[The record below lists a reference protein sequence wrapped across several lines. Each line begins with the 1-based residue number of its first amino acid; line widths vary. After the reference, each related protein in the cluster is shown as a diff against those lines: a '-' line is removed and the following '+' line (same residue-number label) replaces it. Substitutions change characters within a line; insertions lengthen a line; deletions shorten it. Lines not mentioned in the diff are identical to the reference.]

1 MNSHAQD
8 DNQTDDLIQSQ
19 NSIQHEAVDNTS
31 NINVK
36 VQSNSSL
43 IHRLNDH
50 RGSAETNMTTNAANS
65 NVNNQTIND
74 GKLQNNSSV
83 ANSFGTFDQS
93 MQNLQQKKSLKGQ
106 KILNVIPSPLLPNQ
120 SKGKRALSQ
129 LSHLL
134 ATQNS
139 RVSNISQISKQPSHQ
154 RLNEF

>member
-1 MNSHAQD
+1 MNSHALD

-19 NSIQHEAVDNTS
+19 NSIQHEVVDNTS
-31 NINVK
+31 NINFK

-93 MQNLQQKKSLKGQ
+93 M
-106 KILNVIPSPLLPNQ
+106 
-120 SKGKRALSQ
+120 
-129 LSHLL
+129 
-134 ATQNS
+134 
-139 RVSNISQISKQPSHQ
+139 
-154 RLNEF
+154 